1 MPALARSRRLA
12 RLVAAWI
19 VLWFALLQAA
29 ALLKL
34 PAVEPAGEHRHHAA
48 QECDEEHPD
57 HGHGAHSAVDHLA
70 QCPGCLFSTAPPPQD
85 FALPVRCSVA
95 PLGPLQARPAAPRGE
110 VLAQPPARG
119 PPTLS

>member
-19 VLWFALLQAA
+19 LLWFALLQAA

-34 PAVEPAGEHRHHAA
+34 PAVEPAAGHGQHAA
-48 QECDEEHPD
+48 HECDEEHPD
-57 HGHGAHSAVDHLA
+57 HGGGHSAADHLA

-85 FALPVRCSVA
+85 FALSARSSAA
-95 PLGPLQARPAAPRGE
+95 PLGPLPPTPLAARAQG
-110 VLAQPPARG
+110 LAQPPARG
-119 PPTLS
+119 PPAVS